1 MSKSSPLSYNNKI
14 WPILENF
21 SCTDEEKEV
30 LRNKLRYDGMTIMA
44 IRTLADYFTAGGF
57 IKGKL
62 IRLPNIRE
70 DFHIAEALYQ
80 EVDKGFYI
88 PQED

>member
-21 SCTDEEKEV
+21 SCTDTEKDV
-30 LRNKLRYDGMTIMA
+30 LRNKLKYDGMTIMA
-44 IRTLADYFTAGGF
+44 VGTLTDYYEEGGF

-62 IRLPNIRE
+62 IRLPALRE
-70 DFHIAEALYQ
+70 DFHVADALYQ

-88 PQED
+88 GD